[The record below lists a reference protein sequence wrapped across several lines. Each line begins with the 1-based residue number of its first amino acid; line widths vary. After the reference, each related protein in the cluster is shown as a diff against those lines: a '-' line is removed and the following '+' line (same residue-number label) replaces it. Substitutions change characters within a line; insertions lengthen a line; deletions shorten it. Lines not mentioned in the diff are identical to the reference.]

1 MQRVFDFLKENNA
14 KNIAIFSHVRG
25 DGDCLGAQTG
35 LATVLL
41 QVGYQVCMYNQDT
54 LSQNYSF
61 LNGFEKI
68 SRFDEQS
75 MKPDVCIAVDCASFE
90 RIGLADELLSKY
102 VWVNIDHHISNTMYG
117 NLNIV
122 DGNASS
128 TCEILTSMFDDK
140 EICLSKEAAT
150 SLYSGISTDTG
161 SFLYPNASAKT
172 FKLAASLLEAG
183 ADKSLVQMNVFEN
196 TSRKQIEIY
205 KYLYANIRYEMNGA
219 VAYCVFSN
227 EIMKAMNATS
237 ADFEGVVTLIKEI
250 QGVELAIL
258 ITELQSGL
266 SKISMRTKEFF
277 DANKCCQKFGG
288 GGHVRASGASLAE
301 LPEKAIEQ
309 VLVEVRK
316 QWEESGYAE

>member
-35 LATVLL
+35 LANVLS
-41 QVGYQVCMYNQDT
+41 QAGYQVRMYNQDA
-54 LSQNYSF
+54 LSQNYAF

-75 MKPDVCIAVDCASFE
+75 IEPDVCIAVDCASFE
-90 RIGLADELLSKY
+90 RIGLDQAVLSKY
-102 VWVNIDHHISNTMYG
+102 PWVNIDHHISNTMFAT
-117 NLNIV
+117 LNIV
-122 DGNASS
+122 DGKASS
-128 TCEILTSMFDDK
+128 TCEILSGMLVDSK
-140 EICLSKEAAT
+140 VALSEAIAT

-205 KYLYANIRYEMNGA
+205 KYLYANIRYELNDE
-219 VAYCVFSN
+219 VAYCVFTN
-227 EIMKAMNATS
+227 EVMKAMNATS

-258 ITELQSGL
+258 ITELQPGH